1 MSNMQIPEKEK
12 FKQKLSNE
20 LPAPPSSR
28 ESYWMRTVNYS
39 TVPAPMCTA
48 LTDIRKTTVFFFF
61 FFFFFIGTQTPN
73 FYGGARVGLP

>member
-28 ESYWMRTVNYS
+28 ESYRMRTVNYS

-48 LTDIRKTTVFFFF
+48 LTDIRKTTVSLR
-61 FFFFFIGTQTPN
+61 TTTTPS
-73 FYGGARVGLP
+73 YAYVIS